1 MIKAVIFDFDGVI
14 HDTFDFNLKWLNHF
28 VNDNFKPLTNQEFR
42 DLHNGNSYNLRIK
55 NPKLKDINYVE
66 YRKVTAKARGE
77 FQIEPQI
84 FKEIKNLEE
93 KFQLFIVSSA
103 GEQGIINYLNN
114 NNIINSFKE
123 IIGAETH
130 SSKEVKL
137 QTVLNKYNLSNNTLF
152 ITDTTGDI
160 LEAHKVNIKTLAV
173 DFGFHSKDHLQTAK
187 PHKIISCLSEINQ
200 IIKELNNS

>member
-103 GEQGIINYLNN
+103 GEQ
-114 NNIINSFKE
+114 
-123 IIGAETH
+123 
-130 SSKEVKL
+130 
-137 QTVLNKYNLSNNTLF
+137 
-152 ITDTTGDI
+152 
-160 LEAHKVNIKTLAV
+160 
-173 DFGFHSKDHLQTAK
+173 
-187 PHKIISCLSEINQ
+187 
-200 IIKELNNS
+200 